1 VNIHT
6 YGCSWSYG
14 VHNITPDVTSWPEKL
29 AELCPDDHIWD
40 WSFPGTSMEYSI
52 YQLYRNLETQ
62 EPGDIHIFQAT
73 MPYRFTYWQDQCFTR
88 EDLRLSK
95 TDNYSKYNPL
105 MRKLLTRYH
114 PQTDNTV
121 TEQSLINPD
130 LGYHSKLYSNNNREL
145 ELSTYMA
152 QLLWANSVTD
162 VCFTWINP
170 GVKHHLIRDIPCIEN
185 ILGEDF
191 GSYVHDPGKH
201 FNSEGCDRVA
211 EWVHKRIYPD
221 S

>member
-1 VNIHT
+1 
-6 YGCSWSYG
+6 
-14 VHNITPDVTSWPEKL
+14 
-29 AELCPDDHIWD
+29 
-40 WSFPGTSMEYSI
+40 
-52 YQLYRNLETQ
+52 
-62 EPGDIHIFQAT
+62 
-73 MPYRFTYWQDQCFTR
+73 
-88 EDLRLSK
+88 
-95 TDNYSKYNPL
+95 

-121 TEQSLINPD
+121 TDLSLINPD